1 MPLSKNYKCKFFVK
15 YKNKEYVIYENSL
28 KFDFLENFAQLLYND
43 LHELRFE
50 KMHIWFVWL
59 RIIFIICTMIGL
71 MVVLENLVLH
81 MHLEFLKI
89 IKLMK

>member
-50 KMHIWFVWL
+50 KMHI
-59 RIIFIICTMIGL
+59 
-71 MVVLENLVLH
+71 
-81 MHLEFLKI
+81 
-89 IKLMK
+89 